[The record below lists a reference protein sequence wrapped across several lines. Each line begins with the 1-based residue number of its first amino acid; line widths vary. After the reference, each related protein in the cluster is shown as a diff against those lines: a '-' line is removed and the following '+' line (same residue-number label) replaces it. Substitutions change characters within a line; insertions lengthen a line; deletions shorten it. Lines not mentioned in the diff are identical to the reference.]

1 MSDPLLPR
9 FSLATQL
16 SDEESRAALVCVKTL
31 NITLQGLMHADAPA
45 LGLLCATGD
54 TLADAAGYLEH
65 LARQR
70 GPDAHDQAYRALKEM
85 LRILEDYI
93 EALFKQTAFPA
104 EPPGPPASPPPTSR
118 IH

>member
-1 MSDPLLPR
+1 MSDPRLPR
-9 FSLATQL
+9 FSCATQL
-16 SDEESRAALVCVKTL
+16 SDEESHAALVCVKTL

-45 LGLLCATGD
+45 LGLVCATGD

-85 LRILEDYI
+85 LRILEEYI
-93 EALFKQTAFPA
+93 EAVFKQTEFPT
-104 EPPGPPASPPPTSR
+104 EPSSPPTMPLPPAQ